1 MFLIAAETIAKHVT
15 DDDIQKGSLYPP
27 LSVIR
32 ECSLDIA
39 IGITKYAYSKGLAS
53 LYPEPSDKKK
63 WLREQL
69 YNFNYES
76 SMPITWPWP
85 EMPKISTRPLQ
96 PTILHVPSAG
106 PGTNVKK

>member
-1 MFLIAAETIAKHVT
+1 MNDFNLKT
-15 DDDIQKGSLYPP
+15 
-27 LSVIR
+27 
-32 ECSLDIA
+32 A
-39 IGITKYAYSKGLAS
+39 ILGLAS

-85 EMPKISTRPLQ
+85 EMPHITTR
-96 PTILHVPSAG
+96 
-106 PGTNVKK
+106 